1 MLNARTRRG
10 YGLDILVYSGDD
22 DSQCATVGTQDW
34 IWSLGYEV
42 SISNSSVYIIY
53 SSYLQ
58 MFGSTCS

>member
-1 MLNARTRRG
+1 MWLYGILITLCYDSG

-42 SISNSSVYIIY
+42 SAVILTRVDSFHFSLFI
-53 SSYLQ
+53 
-58 MFGSTCS
+58 